1 MTRHDLHWRLL
12 VFVAGGRRGDP
23 ADDATALAEEAYDVA
38 ADQVYVERQSGPLK
52 LPMFMYRTAT
62 GRFRRCSWSTAG
74 RGRRDQGTNSP
85 AVAQALAKHGYTTAA
100 ISYRLAPQD
109 KFPAQLYDCQA
120 AVRWLRANAAKYK
133 VDSQRVGGYGY
144 SAGGH
149 LVALLG
155 AMDDDDFREP
165 GVAADAPSARLQV
178 VVAGGAPCDFRVL
191 PADSGRLAYW
201 LGGTPAEKPEAYKEA
216 SPYAYITPD
225 DPPMFFFH
233 GGADN
238 LVPIR
243 SPKRMVAGLKAAH
256 VPAEFYE
263 VPGAGHLAAVINRP
277 AMLAA
282 LAFVDE
288 KLKSAKTP
296 AVGESGERAAG
307 EGKAADGP

>member
-1 MTRHDLHWRLL
+1 MRRRCAWQVLGLL
-12 VFVAGGRRGDP
+12 AVGVGILRATPP
-23 ADDATALAEEAYDVA
+23 AALAEEAYDAVP
-38 ADQVYVERQSGPLK
+38 DQVYVERPSGPLK
-52 LPMFMYRTAT
+52 ADVYVPHGDGPFPAMLVVNGGAWAT
-62 GRFRRCSWSTAG
+62 GTKAQLAG
-74 RGRRDQGTNSP
+74 
-85 AVAQALAKHGYTTAA
+85 VAQALAKHGYTTAA

-109 KFPAQLYDCQA
+109 KFPAQVYDCQA

-133 VDSQRVGGYGY
+133 VDTKRVGGYGY

-233 GGADN
+233 GGADQ

-243 SPKRMVAGLKAAH
+243 SPKRMVEGLKAAH

-263 VPGAGHLAAVINRP
+263 VPGAGHLGAVMNRP

-288 KLKSAKTP
+288 KLKNAKTP
-296 AVGESGERAAG
+296 AVGESGERASS
-307 EGKAADGP
+307 EGKAADDP